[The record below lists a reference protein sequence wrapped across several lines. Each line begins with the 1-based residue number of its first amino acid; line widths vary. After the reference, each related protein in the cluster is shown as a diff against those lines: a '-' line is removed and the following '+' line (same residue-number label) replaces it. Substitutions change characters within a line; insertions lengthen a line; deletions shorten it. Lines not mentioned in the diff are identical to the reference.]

1 MSLSHLVTQNTL
13 SRHFPAHHQRLA
25 QCSHLV
31 TYSALRTPFL
41 PANTPDCSLAMPA
54 HGRSRPRHCGNPG
67 SSPPNVCSPRTCW
80 LFCTLAT
87 GNSTACAHSAAMAR
101 SLHRNDGTSSFCDVS
116 CRKRYN
122 LTASDVRRR
131 RRRKKTFILKSEEE
145 NAKNRQFQ
153 TAAITPL
160 LNRR

>member
-1 MSLSHLVTQNTL
+1 MSLSHLVTQNAL
-13 SRHFPAHHQRLA
+13 RWHFPAYHQRLP
-25 QCSHLV
+25 QYSHLV
-31 TYSALRTPFL
+31 TYSALRTPL
-41 PANTPDCSLAMPA
+41 WAANTPACPLAMPA
-54 HGRSRPRHCGNPG
+54 HGRWRPRHCGNPG

-80 LFCTLAT
+80 LFCTLAP
-87 GNSTACAHSAAMAR
+87 GNSTAYAHSAAMAR

-116 CRKRYN
+116 SRRRYYLN
-122 LTASDVRRR
+122 ASDVRRR
-131 RRRKKTFILKSEEE
+131 RPRKKTFILKSEEE